1 MSEVSLKNRYEIK
14 ELELNSLLEVTQA
27 INNNVPEEFLYKIYN
42 FTLRSNLKIK
52 KLALFV
58 LDDIWNCK
66 VNFGTRHSFL
76 KSKLPDCF
84 KDVKSICSL
93 QDFEQTDFSEF
104 DIVLPVAH
112 KDKTLA
118 LVFLGDHH
126 HDGHYEQDGL
136 KFIQALSNIII
147 VAIENKKL
155 ARKQLE
161 QEAFRKE
168 LEIASDVQQFL
179 FPEHLPDT
187 DLLNVE
193 ASYLPHD
200 LIGGDYYDYIPINK
214 NQFLLCVADVSG
226 KGIPAALMMSN
237 FQASLRT
244 LLRQTPNLRDIVEA
258 LNFQVLE
265 NAKGEKFITFFACI
279 YDISLKTLV
288 YVNSGHNPPIL
299 CGRNGI
305 QLLEEGSTVLG
316 AMHPLPFV
324 NEGFITDLDKFRLF
338 CYTDGLTETMN
349 EEGVEFGVERLLAY
363 FENPATRQKDMR
375 TIHDDIIITLDN
387 FKGRNGYHDDI
398 TMLSCRVG

>member
-1 MSEVSLKNRYEIK
+1 MSEVSLKSQYEIK

-27 INNNVPEEFLYKIYN
+27 INNNVPEEYLYKIYN
-42 FTLRSNLKIK
+42 FTLRSNLKIR

-58 LDDIWNCK
+58 LDEVWNCK
-66 VNFGTRHSFL
+66 VNFGTQQSFT
-76 KSKLPDCF
+76 KTRLPDCF
-84 KDVKSICSL
+84 KDVKTVCKL
-93 QDFEQTDFSEF
+93 QDFEETPFSEF
-104 DIVLPVAH
+104 DMVMPVAH
-112 KDKTLA
+112 KENTLA
-118 LVFLGDHH
+118 LVFIGDHSH
-126 HDGHYEQDGL
+126 ESSHDGL
-136 KFIQALSNIII
+136 KFLQALSNIII

-179 FPEHLPDT
+179 FPEKLPNT

-200 LIGGDYYDYIPINK
+200 VIGGDYYDYIPINK
-214 NQFLLCVADVSG
+214 NQFLLCIADVSG

-244 LLRQTPNLRDIVEA
+244 LLRQTPNLRDIIEA

-288 YVNSGHNPPIL
+288 YVNCGHNPPIL
-299 CGRNGI
+299 CDRKNGI
-305 QLLEEGSTVLG
+305 RLLEDGSTVLG
-316 AMHPLPFV
+316 AMHPLPFL
-324 NEGFITDLDKFRLF
+324 NEGFITDLEQFRLF
-338 CYTDGLTETMN
+338 CYTDGLTETIN
-349 EEGVEFGVERLLAY
+349 EAGEEFGMERLMKY
-363 FENPATRQKDMR
+363 FHDDSTRVKDMR
-375 TIHDDIIITLDN
+375 TIHNDIIVELDN

-398 TMLSCRVG
+398 TMVSCRVG

>member
-1 MSEVSLKNRYEIK
+1 MSEVSHKSQYEIK

-27 INNNVPEEFLYKIYN
+27 INNNVPEEYLYKIYN
-42 FTLRSNLKIK
+42 FTLRSNLKIR

-58 LDDIWNCK
+58 LDEVWNCK
-66 VNFGTRHSFL
+66 VNFGTQQSFT
-76 KSKLPDCF
+76 KTRLPDCF
-84 KDVKSICSL
+84 KDVKTVCKL
-93 QDFEQTDFSEF
+93 QDFEETPFSEF
-104 DIVLPVAH
+104 DMVMPVAH
-112 KDKTLA
+112 KENTLA
-118 LVFLGDHH
+118 LVFIGDHSH
-126 HDGHYEQDGL
+126 ESSHDGL
-136 KFIQALSNIII
+136 KFLQALSNIII

-179 FPEHLPDT
+179 FPEKLPNT

-200 LIGGDYYDYIPINK
+200 VIGGDYYDYIPINK
-214 NQFLLCVADVSG
+214 NQFLLCIADVSG

-288 YVNSGHNPPIL
+288 YVNCGHNPPIL
-299 CGRNGI
+299 CDRKNGI
-305 QLLEEGSTVLG
+305 RLLEDGSTVLG
-316 AMHPLPFV
+316 AMHPLPFL
-324 NEGFITDLDKFRLF
+324 NEGFITDLEQFRLF
-338 CYTDGLTETMN
+338 CYTDGLTETIN
-349 EEGVEFGVERLLAY
+349 EAGEEFGMERLMKY
-363 FENPATRQKDMR
+363 FHDDSTRVKDMR
-375 TIHDDIIITLDN
+375 TIHNDIIVELDN

-398 TMLSCRVG
+398 TMVSCRVG